1 MRFPP
6 LVRATFLARPNRFRA
21 EIVVEGAR
29 AAAHVAS
36 PGRMAE
42 LLLPGRAVWVTP
54 AAAPYRVTDYDLKL
68 VEHDGV
74 LVSVDSRL
82 PNALFAE
89 ALAAGR
95 ILADGDY
102 TTVKSEVVSGASR
115 LDFRLSGASG
125 VCWVECKSVNLVVED
140 RLALFP
146 DAPTVRGR
154 KHLLELIAAVEVGER
169 ALAAF
174 IIQRD
179 DATSF
184 APHVGADP
192 AFAAALREAQHRG
205 VDIKAWTCRVD
216 LHEIV
221 LDRQVPLYL
230 ETMPEGDQ

>member
-21 EIVVEGAR
+21 EIMVEGVR

-36 PGRMAE
+36 PGRMTE
-42 LLLPGRAVWVTP
+42 LLLPGRTVWVTP
-54 AAAPYRVTDYDLKL
+54 AAAAHRVTDYDLKL

-95 ILADGDY
+95 ILADGGY
-102 TTVKSEVVSGASR
+102 TRLESEVVLGRSR
-115 LDFRLSGASG
+115 LDFCLSGDSG
-125 VCWVECKSVNLVVED
+125 ICWVECKSVNLVVED
-140 RLALFP
+140 GLALFP

-154 KHLLELIAAVEVGER
+154 KHLLELIAAVDAGQC

-179 DATSF
+179 DVESF
-184 APHVGADP
+184 APHAEADP
-192 AFAAALREAQHRG
+192 AFAAALCEAQHRG

-221 LDRQVPLYL
+221 LERQVPLCL
-230 ETMPEGDQ
+230 GAMPKGGP

>member
-1 MRFPP
+1 MRFPS

-21 EIVVEGAR
+21 EIMVKGVR

-36 PGRMAE
+36 PGRMTE
-42 LLLPGRAVWVTP
+42 LLLPGRTVWVTP
-54 AAAPYRVTDYDLKL
+54 AAAPHRVTDYDLKL

-95 ILADGDY
+95 ILADSGY
-102 TTVKSEVVSGASR
+102 TTVESEVVLGGSR
-115 LDFRLSGASG
+115 LDFCLSGASG
-125 VCWVECKSVNLVVED
+125 ICWVECKSVNLVED
-140 RLALFP
+140 GLALFP

-154 KHLLELIAAVEVGER
+154 KHLLELIAAVGAGQR

-179 DATSF
+179 DVAAF
-184 APHVGADP
+184 APHAEADP
-192 AFAAALREAQHRG
+192 DFAAALHEAQHHG
-205 VDIKAWTCRVD
+205 VDIIAWTCRVN

-221 LDRQVPLYL
+221 LDRQVPLCL
-230 ETMPEGDQ
+230 GAMPKGET